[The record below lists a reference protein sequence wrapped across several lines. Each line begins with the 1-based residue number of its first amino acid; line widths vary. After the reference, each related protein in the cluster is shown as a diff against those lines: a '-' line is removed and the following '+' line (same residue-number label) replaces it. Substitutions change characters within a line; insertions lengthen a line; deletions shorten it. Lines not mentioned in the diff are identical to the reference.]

1 MTCWFVLLTTLQKN
15 SFQSS
20 RYAGVSVCLVSVS
33 VLAVSVPFPLVSVC
47 FWKVSV
53 AGHLRTEM
61 GLQKYEFFQRRIECV
76 SNAVPPA
83 LFVGDA
89 SIASLQ
95 VSNQGSSRANAL
107 SGRRHVRL
115 SMAAKAGEGVTV
127 GPGPSS
133 GSGPLTQA
141 AKANNESCPKKKR
154 RFMGAKVGNFS
165 RFPHNGHKFMPAQ
178 TVPGS
183 AGRSRRTGAG
193 R

>member
-89 SIASLQ
+89 SIASIQ

-107 SGRRHVRL
+107 SGRCLIRL
-115 SMAAKAGEGVTV
+115 SMVARA
-127 GPGPSS
+127 
-133 GSGPLTQA
+133 
-141 AKANNESCPKKKR
+141 ESCVSASLA
-154 RFMGAKVGNFS
+154 GS
-165 RFPHNGHKFMPAQ
+165 RIGSKGHRLAPRA
-178 TVPGS
+178 V
-183 AGRSRRTGAG
+183 AGCRQNHQYQ
-193 R
+193 